1 MKTWTPSPIRTLGSP
16 RLHGE
21 PCFQVYSVWFL
32 LKMLHLYFMLKCFS
46 LLCRE
51 NKFSSRQ
58 VGDLHWFAVTW
69 KVKWREKKQKCCI
82 LFVTVR
88 LIPACDHPAEMVM
101 WTVTSPTDQQEKR
114 GGNSWGHRRCLA
126 TLVHRV
132 VDPSLKDWSQ
142 KRITSECCSLMNEL
156 RRMKWRIKKTT
167 TLICFCF
174 FLSLTPSVQPTQTS
188 GVQTQTQT
196 LSEFRSVER
205 QQHQTDSSWVVSFQD
220 HRISGQILK
229 KKCAKFG
236 PDHKKYKFES
246 DLWTNAKRDT

>member
-1 MKTWTPSPIRTLGSP
+1 
-16 RLHGE
+16 
-21 PCFQVYSVWFL
+21 
-32 LKMLHLYFMLKCFS
+32 
-46 LLCRE
+46 
-51 NKFSSRQ
+51 
-58 VGDLHWFAVTW
+58 
-69 KVKWREKKQKCCI
+69 
-82 LFVTVR
+82 
-88 LIPACDHPAEMVM
+88 M

-126 TLVHRV
+126 TLVRRV

-156 RRMKWRIKKTT
+156 RRMKRRIKKKK

-174 FLSLTPSVQPTQTS
+174 SLSPTPSVQPTQTS

-229 KKCAKFG
+229 KNVQ
-236 PDHKKYKFES
+236 S
-246 DLWTNAKRDT
+246 LDLTTKSTNLKVIYEQMLKETLKLYGLVF